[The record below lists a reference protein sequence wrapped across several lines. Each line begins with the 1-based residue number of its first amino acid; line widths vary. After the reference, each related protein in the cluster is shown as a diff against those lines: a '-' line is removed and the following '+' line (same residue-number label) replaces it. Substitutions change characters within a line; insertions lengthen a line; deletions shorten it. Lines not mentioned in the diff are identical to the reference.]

1 MVELI
6 QSTTETIA
14 NKVATSSISKLQSS
28 ASPQTTD
35 ACNRN
40 TSEYVLI
47 SLLAILMVINT
58 ILAIVK
64 LIRSKKR
71 ANSQERTDADEE
83 IDAIEALLDESNST
97 GVNIDQTN
105 IENVFRTVINFALKK
120 KIIISLVK
128 IRPILSNSKSNHTI
142 IFL

>member
-1 MVELI
+1 MEDVPRELLSSSTKLLGLI

-14 NKVATSSISKLQSS
+14 NKVATSSISKLQFS

-120 KIIISLVK
+120 KD
-128 IRPILSNSKSNHTI
+128 NN
-142 IFL
+142 